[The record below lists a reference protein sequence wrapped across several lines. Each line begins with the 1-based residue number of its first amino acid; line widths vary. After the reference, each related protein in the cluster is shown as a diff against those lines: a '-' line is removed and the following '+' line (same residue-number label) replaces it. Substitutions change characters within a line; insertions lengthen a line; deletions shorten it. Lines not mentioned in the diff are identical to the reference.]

1 MARKTKTKGTPAT
14 PGRTLGRPSKYRPEF
29 CEQIIELARIG
40 KTQQQWAAE
49 LSVDVNTLQEWAGV
63 HADFSLAKSQANAL
77 CQNWWIEQA
86 RRLSQET
93 GTYIGKR
100 SEVAV
105 LIFALKNI
113 AKWRDRSDVEIS
125 GKEGAPVQA
134 QVSWLDIIPK

>member
-1 MARKTKTKGTPAT
+1 MARKTKTKGSKAT
-14 PGRTLGRPSKYRPEF
+14 PGRGRPSKYKTEF
-29 CEQIIELARIG
+29 CDKIIELARIG

-49 LSVDVNTLQEWAGV
+49 LGVDNDTIQEWAAV
-63 HADFSLAKSQANAL
+63 HEDFSVAKRQADAL

-86 RRLSQET
+86 RVLSQNT
-93 GTYIGKR
+93 STYIGKR

-113 AKWRDRSDVEIS
+113 AKWRDKSDVEVS
-125 GKEGAPVQA
+125 GKDGKPMQT

>member
-1 MARKTKTKGTPAT
+1 MARKTKTKGSKST
-14 PGRTLGRPSKYRPEF
+14 GILGRPTKYKPEM
-29 CEQIIELARIG
+29 CLKIIELARIG

-49 LSVDVNTLQEWAGV
+49 LGVCTETLQEWAAV
-63 HADFSLAKSQANAL
+63 HEEFSAAKRQANAL

-113 AKWRDRSDVEIS
+113 AKWRDKSDVEVS
-125 GKEGAPVQA
+125 GPEGKPVQA
-134 QVSWLDIIPK
+134 QVNWLDIIPK